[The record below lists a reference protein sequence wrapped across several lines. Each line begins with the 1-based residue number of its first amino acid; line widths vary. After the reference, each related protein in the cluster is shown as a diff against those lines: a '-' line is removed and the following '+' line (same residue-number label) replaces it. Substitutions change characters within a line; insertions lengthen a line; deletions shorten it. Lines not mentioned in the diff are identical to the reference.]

1 MLLIGWAALSSR
13 LRKDRLDK
21 WSANKNTGRIMLA
34 VIDVAL
40 VLHRNKGFKKVHKN
54 NGKALKNCNNQE
66 GCLSEDIYA
75 C

>member
-1 MLLIGWAALSSR
+1 
-13 LRKDRLDK
+13 
-21 WSANKNTGRIMLA
+21 MLA